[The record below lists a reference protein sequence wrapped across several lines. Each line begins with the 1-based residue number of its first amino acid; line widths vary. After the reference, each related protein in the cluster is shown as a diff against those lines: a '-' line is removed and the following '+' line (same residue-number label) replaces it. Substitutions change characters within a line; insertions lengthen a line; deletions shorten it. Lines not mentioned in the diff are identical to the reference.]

1 MRRQRLQGNA
11 DAGFYF
17 GKTDIKILTEREKY
31 SIVTLE

>member
-1 MRRQRLQGNA
+1 MRRQRLQENA

-17 GKTDIKILTEREKY
+17 GETDTKILTKREIY